1 MQKAIEDMKKQIED
15 YARYIL
21 ELEAQL
27 KQDKHHESVNH
38 PSHYTHGEIECIDA
52 IESALHWSGFV
63 DYCRGNALKYVWRA
77 GLKNDSAE
85 DLLKAA
91 WYCERAARTLNQ
103 KYD

>member
-21 ELEAQL
+21 ELEAKL
-27 KQDKHHESVNH
+27 EGPDSVNR
-38 PSHYTHGEIECIDA
+38 PAHYTHGEIECIDA

-77 GLKNDSAE
+77 GLKNNSAE